1 MARATKSPAPTDRRE
16 GPPLTRTVYELLGS
30 SAALFLPGMY
40 FGNMILVC
48 MGLVPLFFAFVGL
61 AVPQP
66 RDIEVKRV
74 SGRES
79 AMVGEVVE
87 NVVDIEVKGGMGA
100 VVIADELPEEFELVS
115 GSNFKVVWKWLKPK
129 RDRITYSARCTK
141 RGIYDLAGAR
151 WESRHPLGL
160 RQTESGACAGRM
172 LVVRPRLFDV
182 RKVRSVA
189 AASKIPFPS
198 AAVTKV
204 GPVTMDFRELRQYSR
219 GDPFKFI
226 NWKATART
234 FRRGRFLPVVN
245 DYEREGMKIVW
256 IFLDRSSTMT
266 IGPSVASVFE
276 HAVTAVNGLAYY
288 YLRRGCRVGL
298 CSYDGGTAVLYP
310 DAGNRQY
317 YRILKEVLRMKPEMP
332 EVGSPGHLDAL
343 LSEGKRALAC
353 EENLRQTLKL
363 VRAEG
368 ELRKGPKKLRGEL
381 RDLWEEE
388 YRDKFPATADLLRR
402 PRGELEGELLTIRD
416 EFEFKFPTLVR
427 LLKEFGG
434 KLVATRAGLREAV
447 RACRNYVAGS
457 RPLFVVVTRFER
469 ENAGPLLDGIKEM
482 AGLARTAGP
491 RLPVMVVNVSG
502 YGLAARTDD
511 EKTAGGVLWAEC
523 ILASRRFRARV
534 SWVDWDPTRASF
546 TSALLA
552 QVVGA

>member
-1 MARATKSPAPTDRRE
+1 M
-16 GPPLTRTVYELLGS
+16 RTVYELLGS

-61 AVPQP
+61 AVTQP
-66 RDIEVKRV
+66 RGIEVRRATGKEGV
-74 SGRES
+74 L
-79 AMVGEVVE
+79 VGEVVE
-87 NVVDIEVKGGMGA
+87 SRVDIEVRGGVGP
-100 VVIADELPEEFELVS
+100 VVVADELPEEFELVS

-129 RDRITYSARCTK
+129 KEQIAYSAKCTK
-141 RGIYDLAGAR
+141 RGIYGLAGVR
-151 WESRHPLGL
+151 WESRHPLWL
-160 RQTESGACAGRM
+160 RQAESGVCAGRR

-204 GPVTMDFRELRQYSR
+204 GPVTMDFRELRQYSH

-234 FRRGRFLPVVN
+234 FRRGRHLPAVN

-266 IGPSVASVFE
+266 VGPSVASVFE
-276 HAVTAVNGLAYY
+276 HAAAAVNGLAYY

-298 CSYDGGTAVLYP
+298 CSYDGGVAVLYP

-317 YRILKEVLRMKPEMP
+317 HRILQEVLRMKPEVP
-332 EVGSPGHLDAL
+332 AVGSPGHLEAL
-343 LSEGKRALAC
+343 FKEGQQAVAC
-353 EENLRQTLKL
+353 EENLRQTLRL
-363 VRAEG
+363 TRAWKGLGKDPRGKFRE
-368 ELRKGPKKLRGEL
+368 ELK
-381 RDLWEEE
+381 DLWEEE
-388 YRDKFPATADLLRR
+388 YRDKFPATADLLAR
-402 PRGELEGELLTIRD
+402 PRAELEGELIVIRG
-416 EFEFKFPTLVR
+416 EFEFKFPTLASM
-427 LLKEFGG
+427 LKEFGG
-434 KLVATRAGLREAV
+434 RLVATRAGLKEAV
-447 RACRNYVAGS
+447 RACRGYVAGS

-469 ENAGPLLDGIKEM
+469 ENAGPLLEGIKKM
-482 AGLARTAGP
+482 ARLARTAGP

-502 YGLAARTDD
+502 YGLAARTED

-523 ILASRRFRARV
+523 VLASKRFRARV
-534 SWVDWDPTRASF
+534 AWVDWDPTRAGF

-552 QVVGA
+552 QVAKA